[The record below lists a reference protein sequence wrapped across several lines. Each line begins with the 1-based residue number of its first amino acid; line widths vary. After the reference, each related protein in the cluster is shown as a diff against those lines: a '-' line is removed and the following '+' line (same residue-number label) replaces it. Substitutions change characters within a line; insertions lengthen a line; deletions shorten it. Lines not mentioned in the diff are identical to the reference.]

1 MGIETCLSTKLSGW
15 KKIGNFSSWEN
26 YFNRI
31 SLLRKEE
38 LKCEDDIWSSDSIKK
53 FALAS
58 F

>member
-38 LKCEDDIWSSDSIKK
+38 LKCEMI
-53 FALAS
+53 FGLPTALKNLL
-58 F
+58 